1 MNKEI
6 KVVVVDDNEAVL
18 SSVKKY
24 FNNSELIN
32 IVGTFNNGKV
42 ALDYLINNSSEYD
55 LAILDI
61 LLPQIDGI
69 KILQEMKNNNIN
81 KKTMILSSFKDD
93 YTIRRLQSYGVCY
106 YMLKPIDLDILNG
119 RILDLFDESEKVK
132 YSNDS
137 TIEVEVSSIL
147 HNLGIPSHVKG
158 YKYIREGIMLLY
170 SSEDSMHLITKE
182 IYPEIALK
190 FNTTSSRVE
199 RAIRHAI
206 EISWIRGDLKL
217 MENIFGN
224 SIDFERSRPTN
235 SEFLT
240 TIADRLK
247 LKNRQFVG

>member
-24 FNNSELIN
+24 FSNSELIN

-93 YTIRRLQSYGVCY
+93 YTIRRLQSYGVSY
-106 YMLKPIDLDILNG
+106 YMLKPINLDILNG
-119 RILDLFDESEKVK
+119 RILDLFDEAEKVK
-132 YSNDS
+132 YSNNS
-137 TIEVEVSSIL
+137 TIEVEVSSML

-170 SSEDSMHLITKE
+170 SSEDTMHLITKE

>member
-69 KILQEMKNNNIN
+69 KILQEMNNNNIN

-93 YTIRRLQSYGVCY
+93 YTIRRLQSYGVSY

-119 RILDLFDESEKVK
+119 RILDLFDEAEKVK

-137 TIEVEVSSIL
+137 TIEVEVSSML

>member
-119 RILDLFDESEKVK
+119 RILDLFDEAEKVK

-137 TIEVEVSSIL
+137 TIEVEVSSML

-247 LKNRQFVG
+247 LKNRQFVW

>member
-24 FNNSELIN
+24 FSNSELIN

-119 RILDLFDESEKVK
+119 RILDLFDEAEKVK

-137 TIEVEVSSIL
+137 TIEVEVSSML

>member
-119 RILDLFDESEKVK
+119 RILDLFDEAEKVK

-137 TIEVEVSSIL
+137 TIEVEVSSML

-190 FNTTSSRVE
+190 FNATSSRVE

>member
-93 YTIRRLQSYGVCY
+93 YTIRRLQQYGVSY

-137 TIEVEVSSIL
+137 TIEVEVSSML

-182 IYPEIALK
+182 IYPEIATRY
-190 FNTTSSRVE
+190 NTTSSRVE

-247 LKNRQFVG
+247 LKNRQFVR

>member
-93 YTIRRLQSYGVCY
+93 YTIRRLQSYGVSY

-119 RILDLFDESEKVK
+119 RILDLFDEAEKVK

>member
-81 KKTMILSSFKDD
+81 KNKFLKEKRYILLCNCKCWHPFK
-93 YTIRRLQSYGVCY
+93 SYGIVAFI
-106 YMLKPIDLDILNG
+106 MRVLN
-119 RILDLFDESEKVK
+119 
-132 YSNDS
+132 
-137 TIEVEVSSIL
+137 
-147 HNLGIPSHVKG
+147 
-158 YKYIREGIMLLY
+158 
-170 SSEDSMHLITKE
+170 
-182 IYPEIALK
+182 
-190 FNTTSSRVE
+190 
-199 RAIRHAI
+199 
-206 EISWIRGDLKL
+206 
-217 MENIFGN
+217 
-224 SIDFERSRPTN
+224 
-235 SEFLT
+235 
-240 TIADRLK
+240 
-247 LKNRQFVG
+247 KN

>member
-24 FNNSELIN
+24 FKNSELIN

-93 YTIRRLQSYGVCY
+93 YTIRRLQSYGVSY

-119 RILDLFDESEKVK
+119 RILDLFDEAEKVK

-137 TIEVEVSSIL
+137 TIEVEVSSML

-247 LKNRQFVG
+247 LKNRQFVW

>member
-93 YTIRRLQSYGVCY
+93 YTIRRLQSYGVSY

-119 RILDLFDESEKVK
+119 RILDLFDEAEKVK

-137 TIEVEVSSIL
+137 TIEVEVSSML

>member
-6 KVVVVDDNEAVL
+6 KVVVVDDNEVVL

-93 YTIRRLQSYGVCY
+93 YTIRRLQSYGVSY

-119 RILDLFDESEKVK
+119 RILDLFDEAEKVK

-137 TIEVEVSSIL
+137 TIEVEVSSML

-247 LKNRQFVG
+247 LKNRQFVW

>member
-42 ALDYLINNSSEYD
+42 ALDYLINNSNEYD

-93 YTIRRLQSYGVCY
+93 YTIRRLQSYGVSY

-137 TIEVEVSSIL
+137 TIEVEVSSML

-170 SSEDSMHLITKE
+170 SSEDTMHLITKE

>member
-93 YTIRRLQSYGVCY
+93 YTIRRLQSYGVSY

-119 RILDLFDESEKVK
+119 RILDLFDEAEKVK

-137 TIEVEVSSIL
+137 TIEVEVSSML

-247 LKNRQFVG
+247 LKNRQFVR

>member
-6 KVVVVDDNEAVL
+6 KVVVVDDNEVVL

-93 YTIRRLQSYGVCY
+93 YTIRRLQSYGVSY

-170 SSEDSMHLITKE
+170 SSEDTMHLITKE

>member
-93 YTIRRLQSYGVCY
+93 YTIRRLQSYGVSY
-106 YMLKPIDLDILNG
+106 YMLKPIDLDILSG
-119 RILDLFDESEKVK
+119 RILDLFDEAEKVK

-137 TIEVEVSSIL
+137 TIEVEVSSML

-247 LKNRQFVG
+247 LKNRQFVW

>member
-6 KVVVVDDNEAVL
+6 KVVVVDDNEVVL

-93 YTIRRLQSYGVCY
+93 YTIRRLQSYGVSY

>member
-93 YTIRRLQSYGVCY
+93 YTIRRLQSYGVSY

-119 RILDLFDESEKVK
+119 RILDLFDEAEKVK

-247 LKNRQFVG
+247 LKNRQFVW

>member
-119 RILDLFDESEKVK
+119 RILDLFDEAEKVK

-137 TIEVEVSSIL
+137 TIEVEVSSML

>member
-24 FNNSELIN
+24 FSNSELIN

-93 YTIRRLQSYGVCY
+93 YTIRRLQSYGVSY
-106 YMLKPIDLDILNG
+106 YMLKPINLDILNG
-119 RILDLFDESEKVK
+119 RILDLFDEAEKVK
-132 YSNDS
+132 YSNNS
-137 TIEVEVSSIL
+137 TIEVEVSSML
-147 HNLGIPSHVKG
+147 HN
-158 YKYIREGIMLLY
+158 
-170 SSEDSMHLITKE
+170 
-182 IYPEIALK
+182 
-190 FNTTSSRVE
+190 
-199 RAIRHAI
+199 
-206 EISWIRGDLKL
+206 
-217 MENIFGN
+217 
-224 SIDFERSRPTN
+224 
-235 SEFLT
+235 
-240 TIADRLK
+240 
-247 LKNRQFVG
+247 

>member
-24 FNNSELIN
+24 FNNIELIN

-93 YTIRRLQSYGVCY
+93 YTIRRLQSYGVSY

-119 RILDLFDESEKVK
+119 RILDLFDEAEKVK

-137 TIEVEVSSIL
+137 TIEIEVSSML

-247 LKNRQFVG
+247 LKNRQFVW

>member
-93 YTIRRLQSYGVCY
+93 YTIRRLQSYGVSY

-247 LKNRQFVG
+247 LKNRQFVW

>member
-24 FNNSELIN
+24 FSNSELIN

-93 YTIRRLQSYGVCY
+93 YTIRRLQSYGVSY

-119 RILDLFDESEKVK
+119 RILDLFDEAEKVK
-132 YSNDS
+132 YSNNS
-137 TIEVEVSSIL
+137 TIEVEVSSML

>member
-93 YTIRRLQSYGVCY
+93 YTIRRLQSYGVSY

-119 RILDLFDESEKVK
+119 RILDLFDEAEKVK

-137 TIEVEVSSIL
+137 TIEVEVSSML

-247 LKNRQFVG
+247 LKNRQFVW

>member
-69 KILQEMKNNNIN
+69 KILQEMNNNNIN

-93 YTIRRLQSYGVCY
+93 YTIRRLQSYGVSY
-106 YMLKPIDLDILNG
+106 YMLKPIDLDILSG
-119 RILDLFDESEKVK
+119 RILDLFDEAEKVK

-137 TIEVEVSSIL
+137 TIEVEVSSML

-247 LKNRQFVG
+247 LKNRQFVW

>member
-93 YTIRRLQSYGVCY
+93 YTIRRLQSYGVSY

-119 RILDLFDESEKVK
+119 RILDLFDEAEKVK

-137 TIEVEVSSIL
+137 TIEVEVSSML

-199 RAIRHAI
+199 
-206 EISWIRGDLKL
+206 SL
-217 MENIFGN
+217 
-224 SIDFERSRPTN
+224 
-235 SEFLT
+235 
-240 TIADRLK
+240 
-247 LKNRQFVG
+247 

>member
-1 MNKEI
+1 
-6 KVVVVDDNEAVL
+6 
-18 SSVKKY
+18 
-24 FNNSELIN
+24 
-32 IVGTFNNGKV
+32 
-42 ALDYLINNSSEYD
+42 
-55 LAILDI
+55 
-61 LLPQIDGI
+61 
-69 KILQEMKNNNIN
+69 
-81 KKTMILSSFKDD
+81 
-93 YTIRRLQSYGVCY
+93 
-106 YMLKPIDLDILNG
+106 
-119 RILDLFDESEKVK
+119 
-132 YSNDS
+132 
-137 TIEVEVSSIL
+137 
-147 HNLGIPSHVKG
+147 
-158 YKYIREGIMLLY
+158 MLLY
-170 SSEDSMHLITKE
+170 SSEDTMHLITKE